1 MLDRKVWALPAFPLP
16 LIHIYIDKIVH
27 SPLFFLS
34 VFKCIFLKKK
44 KKRQVTCSHVH
55 YTRYDNPLIKEL
67 QHRTEIVVKRNT
79 YFYFMDFF
87 FVACIKCLCKQV
99 CLVPVEPRRG
109 CQIS

>member
-44 KKRQVTCSHVH
+44 KKDR
-55 YTRYDNPLIKEL
+55 
-67 QHRTEIVVKRNT
+67 
-79 YFYFMDFF
+79 
-87 FVACIKCLCKQV
+87 
-99 CLVPVEPRRG
+99 
-109 CQIS
+109 

>member
-44 KKRQVTCSHVH
+44 KKTGDQTQV
-55 YTRYDNPLIKEL
+55 LIL
-67 QHRTEIVVKRNT
+67 HPPSPDPFLLGLMLFQT
-79 YFYFMDFF
+79 DFE
-87 FVACIKCLCKQV
+87 VTV
-99 CLVPVEPRRG
+99 
-109 CQIS
+109 